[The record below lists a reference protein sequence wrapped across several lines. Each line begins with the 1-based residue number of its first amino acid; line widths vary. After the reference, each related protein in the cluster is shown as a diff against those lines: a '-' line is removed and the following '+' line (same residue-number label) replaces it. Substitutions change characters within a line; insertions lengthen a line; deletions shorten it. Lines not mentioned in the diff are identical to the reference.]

1 MSKRIG
7 YEAFEPT
14 ISLAVVR
21 VVSTVSVVSIERI
34 VSMESM
40 EGLDV
45 VVSTLRTPP
54 NQKTIAK
61 VVVLFYSNLKAL
73 TESAFPDSQE
83 RDGGWCEPGELT
95 ETAVA
100 PELEGR
106 KQRCK

>member
-1 MSKRIG
+1 M
-7 YEAFEPT
+7 T

-21 VVSTVSVVSIERI
+21 I
-34 VSMESM
+34 VIMESM

-45 VVSTLRTPP
+45 VVSIVSPLSTMRTPP

>member
-1 MSKRIG
+1 M
-7 YEAFEPT
+7 T

-21 VVSTVSVVSIERI
+21 IVSTVSVVSIERI

-45 VVSTLRTPP
+45 VVSTLRTLSTPP
-54 NQKTIAK
+54 NKKTIAK

-95 ETAVA
+95 EIAVA
-100 PELEGR
+100 PELEAESLSG
-106 KQRCK
+106 K

>member
-1 MSKRIG
+1 M
-7 YEAFEPT
+7 T

-45 VVSTLRTPP
+45 VVSIVSPLSTMSTLRTPP

>member
-1 MSKRIG
+1 M
-7 YEAFEPT
+7 T

-21 VVSTVSVVSIERI
+21 I
-34 VSMESM
+34 VSM

-45 VVSTLRTPP
+45 VVSIVSPLSTLRTLSTPP

-61 VVVLFYSNLKAL
+61 VVVLFYSNHKAL

-106 KQRCK
+106 KQRCE

>member
-1 MSKRIG
+1 M
-7 YEAFEPT
+7 T

-21 VVSTVSVVSIERI
+21 VVSTVSVVSIERVVSI
-34 VSMESM
+34 VSP
-40 EGLDV
+40 L
-45 VVSTLRTPP
+45 STLRTLSTPP

>member
-7 YEAFEPT
+7 YEAFEPI

-21 VVSTVSVVSIERI
+21 V

-45 VVSTLRTPP
+45 VISTLRTLSTPP